1 MLKSKMVKNRK
12 GASVVITALTLIVVL
27 FVVAIVMSQ
36 LAAQATDIAHQMNDT
51 DALNYIT
58 NVKNMGWNAF
68 YLFAIAIII
77 LAAAFIVRVVQG
89 MSGGGG
95 P

>member
-1 MLKSKMVKNRK
+1 
-12 GASVVITALTLIVVL
+12 
-27 FVVAIVMSQ
+27 
-36 LAAQATDIAHQMNDT
+36 
-51 DALNYIT
+51 
-58 NVKNMGWNAF
+58 MGWNAF